1 MTDSLDISNFP
12 CHIINGQEIKSQSIA
27 EPNRVESINPFSGEL
42 LWLGEAASSATVD
55 AAVAAAR
62 AAFPAWAR
70 LGFSERHAL
79 LTRFV
84 ELVKEEAETL
94 TRLIAT
100 EAGKPLWESKV
111 EVNSLVTKLPASV
124 DAYNSRAA
132 ESSREV
138 RGLRSRT
145 RFRPQGVMAVLGP
158 FNFPASMANGHI
170 MPALLAGNTVVF
182 KPSELT
188 PLTGVA
194 VSRIWQRAGLPPGVM
209 NCVSGARQTGEYLVS
224 HKDVNG
230 VLLVGSHPAGLAILR
245 KVVDA
250 PEKVVALEMGG
261 NSPLVIWDYDDIDP
275 VVSIIIQSAF
285 MSGGQRCSA
294 ARRLL
299 LRDDDTKVMPRLLEV
314 LRSLKIG
321 DFNLTPEPYY
331 GPLIRASAAERVDR
345 RVKELVSGGA
355 DLILKPTRQ
364 GPIGTVVS
372 PGLIGVDNCSNDLDE
387 EIFGPVLKVHRYK
400 ELDEAIALANQTKF
414 GLAAGIV
421 CRSREVF
428 EHFFDNASAGIV
440 NWNQQLTGATT
451 LAPFGGIKQSG
462 NFRPAGFM
470 SVDYCSYAIASF
482 EVETPKVPDPPVA
495 GITFQ

>member
-1 MTDSLDISNFP
+1 MTHTFDTAAFP
-12 CHIINGQEIKSQSIA
+12 SHIIDGQEIMFD
-27 EPNRVESINPFSGEL
+27 RGVESHQVQSINPFSGEL
-42 LWLGEAASSATVD
+42 LWVGESASSDTVD
-55 AAVAAAR
+55 AAVASAR
-62 AAFPAWAR
+62 AAFPKWAR
-70 LGFSERHAL
+70 LDFSERHEL

-84 ELVKEEAETL
+84 ELVKQEAETL
-94 TRLIAT
+94 TLLIAM
-100 EAGKPLWESKV
+100 EAGKPLWESKA

-124 DAYNSRAA
+124 EAYKNRAT

-145 RFRPQGVMAVLGP
+145 RFRPQGVMVVLGP
-158 FNFPASMANGHI
+158 FNFPASMANSHI

-188 PLTGVA
+188 PLTGIA
-194 VSRIWQRAGLPPGVM
+194 VSRLWQRAGLPPGVM
-209 NCVSGARQTGEYLVS
+209 NCVSGARDTGERLVA
-224 HKDVNG
+224 HKDVDG
-230 VLLVGSHPAGLAILR
+230 VLLVGSHPAGLAIL
-245 KVVDA
+245 KKLVDT
-250 PEKVVALEMGG
+250 PEKIVALEMGG

-299 LRDDDTKVMPRLLEV
+299 LRDDDTKVIPRLLEV
-314 LRSLKIG
+314 LHNLKIG

-331 GPLIRASAAERVDR
+331 GPLIRAAAADRVNR
-345 RVKELVSGGA
+345 RVEELVSGGA
-355 DLILKPTRQ
+355 DLILKPLRQ
-364 GPIGTVVS
+364 GPIGTVVT
-372 PGLIGVDNCSNDLDE
+372 PGLIGVDHCSNDLDE
-387 EIFGPVLKVHRYK
+387 EIFGPVLKVRRYK
-400 ELDEAIALANQTKF
+400 ELDEAISLANQTKF

-421 CRSREVF
+421 CQSRELF
-428 EHFFDNASAGIV
+428 EHFFDNARAGIV

-470 SVDYCSYAIASF
+470 SVDYCSYSVASF
-482 EVETPKVPDPPVA
+482 EIEKPKIPDPPVA
-495 GITFQ
+495 GISF